1 MRHKHVRNAPAYAK
15 LLVKLQEFEALTPE
29 EKSARYKAQIAK
41 TGNKR
46 PAVKRQKTVILP
58 FGTVGLATYGQR
70 PIGTAVGANTE
81 DASTLISRLEAL
93 TKAYYFETVLDGAG
107 LTTANVKALT
117 SVALKKLAKVSLTV
131 IPPGTTPIEVK
142 GRVYDNPY
150 LYTKKNTLST
160 IVGKPT
166 KDGGAGTDSFDDV
179 ISTINGDI
187 KPESGESVSYIAQG
201 VLGLVS
207 AAA

>member
-1 MRHKHVRNAPAYAK
+1 M
-15 LLVKLQEFEALTPE
+15 
-29 EKSARYKAQIAK
+29 
-41 TGNKR
+41 
-46 PAVKRQKTVILP
+46 
-58 FGTVGLATYGQR
+58 
-70 PIGTAVGANTE
+70 
-81 DASTLISRLEAL
+81 
-93 TKAYYFETVLDGAG
+93 
-107 LTTANVKALT
+107 
-117 SVALKKLAKVSLTV
+117 TV
-131 IPPGTTPIEVK
+131 IPPGTTPVEIK